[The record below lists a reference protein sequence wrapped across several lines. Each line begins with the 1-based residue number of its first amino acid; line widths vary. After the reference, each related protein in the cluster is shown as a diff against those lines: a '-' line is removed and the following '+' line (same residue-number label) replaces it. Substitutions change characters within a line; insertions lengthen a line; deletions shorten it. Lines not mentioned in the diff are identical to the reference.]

1 MSWCLLVT
9 LSEREQ
15 ENESEQV
22 RGYGLY
28 IFGGDTNKSY
38 GFMEEHIVISLCL
51 MVNILY
57 YIYLAYVNLVKN
69 KNTTTG

>member
-1 MSWCLLVT
+1 MFWCLLVP

-22 RGYGLY
+22 RDYGLY
-28 IFGGDTNKSY
+28 NLLGDTNESY
-38 GFMEEHIVISLCL
+38 GFMEGHIVISLCL

-69 KNTTTG
+69 KNTTTV